1 MLDFSEDVTA
11 EATAYA
17 VKFLSHQRR
26 DSALLPKAALWL
38 MNHRNEGFWWSSTKQ
53 TAMVIYGLTDYLRST
68 NELHP
73 NLTVTVSVNNRQV
86 LNRAIDQATNLN
98 PPPLTLDDSALQP
111 GANHIRVSTSGQGRI
126 YYSTR
131 AEYSSTE
138 DKLQKTGTA
147 SLNVLRDYFRLI
159 PGKDG
164 DKIVYETA
172 PLEGSVASGDVIAVR
187 LTVTGSEWK
196 YLMLEDPIPAG
207 TEFIERDN
215 IYQLRNRPPWWDYY
229 FTRRELHDDRL
240 AIFQT
245 WFPAGQHQYFYLLKV
260 VNPGSFQVSP
270 ARVAPMYQAGVM
282 ATSEARRLEV
292 K

>member
-1 MLDFSEDVTA
+1 
-11 EATAYA
+11 
-17 VKFLSHQRR
+17 
-26 DSALLPKAALWL
+26 
-38 MNHRNEGFWWSSTKQ
+38 MNNRNEGFWWSSTKQ
-53 TAMVIYGLTDYLRST
+53 TAMVIYGVADYLRIT
-68 NELHP
+68 GELNP
-73 NLTVTVSVNNRQV
+73 NLTVTVFVNNRQA
-86 LNRAIDQATNLN
+86 LNRAIDRATDLN
-98 PPPLTLDDSALQP
+98 PPPLTLDDSGLQP
-111 GANHIRVSTSGQGRI
+111 GVNHIRVSTTGQGRL
-126 YYSTR
+126 YFSAR
-131 AEYSSTE
+131 AESYSTE

-147 SLNVLRDYFRLI
+147 SLNILRDYFRLV

-164 DKIVYETA
+164 DKIVYDVA
-172 PLEGSVASGDVIAVR
+172 PLAGSVASGDVIAVR

-240 AIFQT
+240 GIFQT

-270 ARVAPMYQAGVM
+270 ARVQPMYQTGVM

-292 K
+292 QK